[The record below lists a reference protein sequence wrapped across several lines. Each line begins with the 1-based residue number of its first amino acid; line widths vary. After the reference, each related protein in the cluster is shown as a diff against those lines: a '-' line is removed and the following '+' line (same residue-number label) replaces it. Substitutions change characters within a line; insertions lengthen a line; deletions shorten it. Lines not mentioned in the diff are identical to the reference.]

1 MRMSKTKPHYIGR
14 YAPSPTGRLHLGNL
28 RTALLAWLHARLQ
41 EGEFLLRFDDLDT
54 PRVMAGSDEQII
66 SDLKLLGL
74 DWDCEVMYQSDCIAD
89 YERALQSLAE
99 RGLCYE
105 CFCSRKDIQQAV
117 SAPHGKTTVY
127 PGTCKS
133 LSLVERQIQVEKKAP
148 AVRLMVESKTMEF
161 ADGIAGFQKQ
171 NLAQDCGDF
180 VIKRADGLFAYQ
192 LAVVLDDIKQGVT
205 DIVRGADLLDSAARQ
220 LYLFD
225 LFQAKSPIFWH
236 MPLLQDE
243 EGKRLAKRDGSDS
256 LAEWQAQGKTPQQLI
271 AQFATDL
278 GLLKNAADALSAKEL
293 LAELDLQYFEKALVH
308 AAC

>member
-105 CFCSRKDIQQAV
+105 CFCSRKDIQ
-117 SAPHGKTTVY
+117 
-127 PGTCKS
+127 
-133 LSLVERQIQVEKKAP
+133 
-148 AVRLMVESKTMEF
+148 
-161 ADGIAGFQKQ
+161 
-171 NLAQDCGDF
+171 
-180 VIKRADGLFAYQ
+180 
-192 LAVVLDDIKQGVT
+192 
-205 DIVRGADLLDSAARQ
+205 
-220 LYLFD
+220 
-225 LFQAKSPIFWH
+225 
-236 MPLLQDE
+236 
-243 EGKRLAKRDGSDS
+243 
-256 LAEWQAQGKTPQQLI
+256 
-271 AQFATDL
+271 
-278 GLLKNAADALSAKEL
+278 
-293 LAELDLQYFEKALVH
+293 
-308 AAC
+308 